1 MQIYVG
7 ITDYNWFQFL
17 KTNNADE
24 VNFWKPGSQPF
35 KTLQEND
42 LFLFKLHAPHNY
54 IVGGGYFA
62 KYSVLPTYLAW
73 EAFKE
78 KNGTASLQDLNNAID
93 KYRARNNI
101 IVQNPQIGCII
112 LTDVF
117 YFDEE
122 DWIPAP
128 ENFSRSIVQG
138 KQYYT
143 ENADGLMLFQEVQE
157 RLQSQ
162 GFDQPTAGQPTNP
175 KERYREYVTKH
186 RLGQGAFRVVVTD
199 AYHRRYAITG
209 EKTLPILEAAHIKP
223 YAAEGP
229 HAVNNGL
236 LLKSDFHT
244 LFDGGYITVDEDYR
258 IDVSRRFFEDYG
270 NGRDYY
276 KYRGEKLLILP
287 EKTIELPSR
296 EYLRWH
302 NENVF
307 LA

>member
-7 ITDYNWFQFL
+7 ITDYKWFQFL
-17 KTNNADE
+17 KNNKADE

-35 KTLQEND
+35 KALQEND
-42 LFLFKLHAPHNY
+42 LFLFKLHAPQNY
-54 IVGGGYFA
+54 IVGGGYFV
-62 KYSVLPTYLAW
+62 KYSLLPTYLAW
-73 EAFKE
+73 EAFGE
-78 KNGTASLQDLNNAID
+78 KNGTSSLRDLNSAIE
-93 KYRARNNI
+93 KYRAKNNI

-117 YFDEE
+117 YFDEQ

-138 KQYYT
+138 KRYYT
-143 ENADGLMLFQEVQE
+143 ENADGLRLFQEVQE
-157 RLQSQ
+157 RLQSTI
-162 GFDQPTAGQPTNP
+162 DLSSTS
-175 KERYREYVTKH
+175 ERYRESMTKH

-199 AYHRRYAITG
+199 AYQRRCAITG
-209 EKTLPILEAAHIKP
+209 EKTLPVLEAAHIKP

-229 HAVNNGL
+229 HSVNNGL

-244 LFDGGYITVDEDYR
+244 LFDGGYITIDEDYR
-258 IDVSRRFFEDYG
+258 IDVSRRLHEDYG

-276 KYRGEKLLILP
+276 KYHGQKLLILP
-287 EKTIELPSR
+287 EKKIELPSR
-296 EYLRWH
+296 EFLRWH

>member
-1 MQIYVG
+1 
-7 ITDYNWFQFL
+7 L
-17 KTNNADE
+17 KERKSEE

-35 KTLQEND
+35 KALQEND
-42 LFLFKLHAPHNY
+42 LFLFKLHAPQNY
-54 IVGGGYFA
+54 IVGGGYSV
-62 KYSVLPTYLAW
+62 KYSLLPTYLAW
-73 EAFKE
+73 AAFGE
-78 KNGTASLQDLNNAID
+78 KNGTPSLQELNSAIE

-101 IVQNPQIGCII
+101 VVHNPQIGCII

-117 YFDEE
+117 YFDEH

-138 KQYYT
+138 KRYYT
-143 ENADGLMLFQEVQE
+143 ENADGMMLFRKIQE
-157 RLQSQ
+157 RLQSKI
-162 GFDQPTAGQPTNP
+162 GFSDQVNRY
-175 KERYREYVTKH
+175 KEYLTKH

-199 AYHRRYAITG
+199 AYQRRCSITG
-209 EKTLPILEAAHIKP
+209 EKTLPVLEAAHIKP

-229 HAVNNGL
+229 HSVNNGL

-244 LFDGGYITVDEDYR
+244 LFDSGYITVDEDYR
-258 IDVSRRFFEDYG
+258 IDVSRRLHEDYG

-276 KYRGEKLLILP
+276 KYHGQKLLVLP
-287 EKTIELPSR
+287 EKTIDLPSK

-307 LA
+307 LT

>member
-7 ITDYNWFQFL
+7 ITDYNWFEFL
-17 KTNNADE
+17 KERKCEE

-35 KTLQEND
+35 KALQEND
-42 LFLFKLHAPHNY
+42 LFLFKLHAPQNY
-54 IVGGGYFA
+54 IVSGGYFV
-62 KYSVLPTYLAW
+62 KYSLLPTYLAW
-73 EAFKE
+73 AAFGE
-78 KNGTASLQDLNNAID
+78 KNGTPSLQELNSAIE

-101 IVQNPQIGCII
+101 VVHNPQIGCII

-117 YFDEE
+117 YFDEH

-138 KQYYT
+138 KRYYT
-143 ENADGLMLFQEVQE
+143 ENADGMMLFREVQE
-157 RLQSQ
+157 RLQSKI
-162 GFDQPTAGQPTNP
+162 GFSDQVNRY
-175 KERYREYVTKH
+175 KEYLTKH

-199 AYHRRYAITG
+199 AYQRRCSITG
-209 EKTLPILEAAHIKP
+209 EKTLPVLEAAHIKP

-229 HAVNNGL
+229 HSVNNGL

-244 LFDGGYITVDEDYR
+244 LFDSGYITVDEDYR
-258 IDVSRRFFEDYG
+258 IDVSRRLHEDYG

-276 KYRGEKLLILP
+276 KYHGQKLLVLP
-287 EKTIELPSR
+287 EKTIDLPSK

-307 LA
+307 LT

>member
-1 MQIYVG
+1 M
-7 ITDYNWFQFL
+7 
-17 KTNNADE
+17 A
-24 VNFWKPGSQPF
+24 
-35 KTLQEND
+35 
-42 LFLFKLHAPHNY
+42 
-54 IVGGGYFA
+54 
-62 KYSVLPTYLAW
+62 
-73 EAFKE
+73 
-78 KNGTASLQDLNNAID
+78 DLNKAIEG
-93 KYRARNNI
+93 YRAKNNI
-101 IVQNPQIGCII
+101 VIQNPQIGCII

-117 YFDEE
+117 YFEE
-122 DWIPAP
+122 QDWIPAP

-138 KQYYT
+138 KRYYT
-143 ENADGLMLFQEVQE
+143 ENADGLRLFQEVQE

-162 GFDQPTAGQPTNP
+162 WFDQPTTGQPAIEISDP
-175 KERYREYVTKH
+175 GERYREYVTKH

-199 AYHRRYAITG
+199 AYQRRCAITG
-209 EKTLPILEAAHIKP
+209 EKTLPVLEAAHIKP
-223 YAAEGP
+223 YVAEGP

-258 IDVSRRFFEDYG
+258 IDVSRRLFEDYG

-287 EKTIELPSR
+287 ERTIELPSR

>member
-17 KTNNADE
+17 KERKSEE

-35 KTLQEND
+35 KALQEND
-42 LFLFKLHAPHNY
+42 LFLFKLHAPQNY
-54 IVGGGYFA
+54 IVGGGYFV
-62 KYSVLPTYLAW
+62 KYSLLPTYLAW
-73 EAFKE
+73 AAFGE
-78 KNGTASLQDLNNAID
+78 KNGTPSLQELNSAIE

-101 IVQNPQIGCII
+101 VVHNPQIGCII

-117 YFDEE
+117 YFDEH

-138 KQYYT
+138 KRYYT
-143 ENADGLMLFQEVQE
+143 ENADGMMLFREVQE
-157 RLQSQ
+157 RLQSKI
-162 GFDQPTAGQPTNP
+162 GFSDQVNRY
-175 KERYREYVTKH
+175 KEYLTKH

-199 AYHRRYAITG
+199 AYQRRCSITG
-209 EKTLPILEAAHIKP
+209 EKTLPVLEAAHIKP

-229 HAVNNGL
+229 HSVNNGL

-244 LFDGGYITVDEDYR
+244 LFDSGYITVDEDYR
-258 IDVSRRFFEDYG
+258 IDVSRRLHEDYG

-276 KYRGEKLLILP
+276 KYHGPKLLILP
-287 EKTIELPSR
+287 DKKNDLASK
-296 EYLRWH
+296 EYIRWH

-307 LA
+307 LT

>member
-17 KTNNADE
+17 KERKSDE

-35 KTLQEND
+35 KALQEND

-54 IVGGGYFA
+54 IVGGGYYV
-62 KYSVLPTYLAW
+62 KYSLLPTYLAW
-73 EAFKE
+73 DAFGE
-78 KNGTASLQDLNNAID
+78 KNGTSSLQDLNCAIE

-117 YFDEE
+117 YFDEQ

-128 ENFSRSIVQG
+128 ENFSKSIVQG
-138 KQYYT
+138 KRYYT
-143 ENADGLMLFQEVQE
+143 ENEDGLRLFKEVQE
-157 RLQSQ
+157 RLQPVIDLS
-162 GFDQPTAGQPTNP
+162 GQVD
-175 KERYREYVTKH
+175 RYRESVTKH

-199 AYHRRYAITG
+199 AYQRRCAITG
-209 EKTLPILEAAHIKP
+209 EKTLPVLEAAHIKP
-223 YAAEGP
+223 YAADGP
-229 HAVNNGL
+229 HSVNNGL
-236 LLKSDFHT
+236 LLKSVFHT
-244 LFDGGYITVDEDYR
+244 LFDGGYITIDEDYR
-258 IDVSRRFFEDYG
+258 IDVSRRLHDDYG

-276 KYRGEKLLILP
+276 KYHGQKLLILP
-287 EKTIELPSR
+287 EKTIELPSK
-296 EYLRWH
+296 EFLRWH

>member
-7 ITDYNWFQFL
+7 ITDYKWFQFL
-17 KTNNADE
+17 KERNCEE
-24 VNFWKPGSQPF
+24 VNSWKPGSQPF
-35 KTLQEND
+35 KALQQNE
-42 LFLFKLHAPHNY
+42 LFLFKLHAPQNY
-54 IVGGGYFA
+54 IVGGGYFV
-62 KYSVLPTYLAW
+62 KYSLFPTYLAW
-73 EAFKE
+73 AAFGE
-78 KNGTASLQDLNNAID
+78 KNGTSSLCELNNAIE

-117 YFDEE
+117 YFDEC

-138 KQYYT
+138 KRYHT
-143 ENADGLMLFQEVQE
+143 ENADGMRLFQEVQE
-157 RLQSQ
+157 RLHT
-162 GFDQPTAGQPTNP
+162 GFLLSEQVNRY
-175 KERYREYVTKH
+175 KEYLAKH

-199 AYHRRYAITG
+199 AYKRRCSITG
-209 EKTLPILEAAHIKP
+209 EKTLPVLEAAHIKP

-229 HAVNNGL
+229 NSVNNGL

-244 LFDGGYITVDEDYR
+244 LFDSGYITIDEDYR
-258 IDVSRRFFEDYG
+258 IDVSRRLHEDYG

-276 KYRGEKLLILP
+276 KYHGQKLLILP
-287 EKTIELPSR
+287 EKKIDLPSR
-296 EYLRWH
+296 DYLRWH

-307 LA
+307 LT

>member
-7 ITDYNWFQFL
+7 VTDYKWFQFL
-17 KTNNADE
+17 KEHKADE
-24 VNFWKPGSQPF
+24 VNFWKPGSQSF
-35 KTLQEND
+35 KALQEND
-42 LFLFKLHAPHNY
+42 LFLFKLHAPQNY
-54 IVGGGYFA
+54 IVGGGYFV
-62 KYSVLPTYLAW
+62 KYSLLPTYLAW
-73 EAFKE
+73 ASFGE

-117 YFDEE
+117 YFDDR

-138 KQYYT
+138 KRYYT
-143 ENADGLMLFQEVQE
+143 ENADGLRLFQQVQE
-157 RLQSQ
+157 RLQPVI
-162 GFDQPTAGQPTNP
+162 DINVPE
-175 KERYREYVTKH
+175 ERYRESVTKH

-199 AYHRRYAITG
+199 AYQRRCAITG
-209 EKTLPILEAAHIKP
+209 EKTLPVLEAAHIKP
-223 YAAEGP
+223 YASDGP
-229 HAVNNGL
+229 HSVNNGL

-244 LFDGGYITVDEDYR
+244 LFDGGYITIDQDYR
-258 IDVSRRFFEDYG
+258 IDVSRRLHEDYG

-276 KYRGEKLLILP
+276 KYHGKKLLILP
-287 EKTIELPSR
+287 EKTIELPSK
-296 EYLRWH
+296 EFLRWH